1 MKWSVLNELLEKYYA
16 GTSSEDEEQEL
27 RMLLE
32 HEDLPS
38 EFDEDRMLITG
49 LYGKEKIPEP
59 SSDLNG
65 KIMSAI
71 DESERNI
78 KIIPGKRRLYSI
90 VSVAASV
97 LIIISL
103 WFLLQDTTQFKDT
116 YNDPQLAYN
125 EAVEV
130 LYRVSSNLNKG
141 RAQLEELSLIEQ
153 THSRLNLIPES
164 RDAVAGE
171 LKALKY
177 IENSIEM
184 LGVNEKNKE

>member
-1 MKWSVLNELLEKYYA
+1 MKWSVLKELLEKYFA

-32 HEDLPS
+32 YEDLPS
-38 EFDEDRMLITG
+38 EFDEDRILITG

-59 SSDLNG
+59 SGDLYG

-71 DESERNI
+71 DESERKI

-116 YNDPQLAYN
+116 YTDPQLAYN

-153 THSRLNLIPES
+153 THTRLNLIPES

>member
-1 MKWSVLNELLEKYYA
+1 MKWSVLKELLEKYFA

-32 HEDLPS
+32 YEDLPS
-38 EFDEDRMLITG
+38 EFDEDRILITG

-59 SSDLNG
+59 SGDLNG

-71 DESERNI
+71 DESERKI

-116 YNDPQLAYN
+116 YTDPQLAYN

-153 THSRLNLIPES
+153 THTRLNLIPES